1 MEGRKEGRRT
11 CDGWRGFGTE
21 GRGGG
26 VQNDVLPSLLA
37 IQCTNAADGRRR
49 GEKDVSNVIPPFVA
63 AVRALEVERHAFGGA
78 FGHVHGLSVLAL
90 GTLDVGGAGSRRI
103 RSIVLRSKPTPRSPR
118 RPRQLVPSAR
128 PLPLFHV
135 LFTTPWIASVSSF
148 FLSSCPSRTSKTT
161 VFSASVWENSFR

>member
-1 MEGRKEGRRT
+1 M
-11 CDGWRGFGTE
+11 
-21 GRGGG
+21 
-26 VQNDVLPSLLA
+26 QNDVLPSLLA

-103 RSIVLRSKPTPRSPR
+103 RSIVLRSKPTPR
-118 RPRQLVPSAR
+118 QLVPSAR

>member
-1 MEGRKEGRRT
+1 M
-11 CDGWRGFGTE
+11 
-21 GRGGG
+21 
-26 VQNDVLPSLLA
+26 QNDVLPSLLA
-37 IQCTNAADGRRR
+37 IQGTNAADGRRR

-103 RSIVLRSKPTPRSPR
+103 RSIVLRSKPK
-118 RPRQLVPSAR
+118 PRQLVPSAR